1 MNVIHKN
8 LLVWILVKKKKGQY
22 MEWKLRKEWDKMQ
35 WWEGKKVCISNL
47 IGHFLGPLV
56 ICG

>member
-1 MNVIHKN
+1 
-8 LLVWILVKKKKGQY
+8 